1 MKQIVKLHNLDDL
14 QVWVHHEVL
23 QNWNHDDDLTNR
35 HVLSIRELGQKH
47 RSTISPT
54 AVAQIIAAAFT
65 LDKSTTIRV
74 MRRWVDKII
83 ANKKKMRGSKQKA
96 ALQTFMSSVLIQQP
110 RLSICTSNPTNA
122 NGKDPQTGTIVIVD
136 KRIMHRNVSMQFNN
150 ELDI

>member
-1 MKQIVKLHNLDDL
+1 
-14 QVWVHHEVL
+14 
-23 QNWNHDDDLTNR
+23 
-35 HVLSIRELGQKH
+35 
-47 RSTISPT
+47 
-54 AVAQIIAAAFT
+54 
-65 LDKSTTIRV
+65 
-74 MRRWVDKII
+74 MRGWVDKII